1 MTFALYG
8 IGVSRG
14 GAIGRA
20 ALLRRDRLEV
30 TEYTIPE
37 SILEDEVQRFL
48 AGVGSARQQ
57 LCEVRARLP
66 VTIPAEVT
74 AFIDT
79 HLLMLED
86 SMLTQAPVK
95 LIRTLCCNAE
105 WALKLQRDMLIQ
117 VFENMDDPYLRS
129 RRDNIDHVVRRIQRV
144 LLADETGYPD
154 APAGRLE
161 GRILVADDLSPAD
174 TILMQ
179 HQGILGFVTEH
190 GGPLSHTAI
199 LARSLGIPAVVGVR
213 HSRLYMNDD
222 DLVIVDG
229 QQGVVLVEPDAGI
242 LAHYRRKQQE
252 VQQQQRE
259 LGRLK
264 QQPAVTRDAVAI
276 NLYANIELPED
287 AALVRQ
293 LDAAGVGLYRT
304 EFLFMNRTEPPDE
317 EEHLASY
324 LQVIKM
330 LENKPVTIRTVDL
343 GADKRADQAPG
354 AVVANPALG
363 LRAIRLCLRDQA
375 LFRPQLRAILRASAF
390 GAVRM
395 MIPMLCTIQEV
406 LQVLRLVDD
415 TKQELR
421 ARGQAFDERLP
432 VGAMIE
438 VPAAAICAP
447 YFARHVDFLS
457 IGTNDLIQ
465 YCLAIDR
472 SDDEVNYLYDPL
484 HPAVLHLIYITLRA
498 GRKAGIPV
506 SLCGEMAGDPRYTQ
520 LLLGMGLTE
529 FSMHPNNLL
538 EVKRVVRNSYLHK
551 LIPIAKRIL
560 QTSNP
565 DKLSRLLS
573 VITEELPA
581 QGL

>member
-8 IGVSRG
+8 IGISRG
-14 GAIGRA
+14 CAVGSA
-20 ALLRRDRLEV
+20 ALLQRDQLEV
-30 TEYTIPE
+30 TEYAIPDA
-37 SILEDEVQRFL
+37 ILEDETQRFL
-48 AGVGSARQQ
+48 AAVGGAKRQ
-57 LCEVRARLP
+57 LRDVRARLP
-66 VTIPAEVT
+66 ATVPAEIT

-95 LIRTLCCNAE
+95 LIRARRCNAE

-117 VFENMDDPYLRS
+117 VFERMDDPYLRA
-129 RRDNIDHVVRRIQRV
+129 RREDIDHVVRRIQRI
-144 LLADETGYPD
+144 LLADESSYVD

-174 TILMQ
+174 AILMQ
-179 HQGILGFVTEH
+179 NQGVLGFITEH

-199 LARSLGIPAVVGVR
+199 LARSLGIPAVVGAR
-213 HSRLYMNDD
+213 NARLYIADG

-229 QQGVVLVEPDAGI
+229 QQGVALVEPDAGV
-242 LAHYRRKQQE
+242 LAHYHYKQQAALE
-252 VQQQQRE
+252 QQRE
-259 LGRLK
+259 LGRLRR
-264 QQPAVTRDAVAI
+264 QPAVTHDAVAV

-287 AALVRQ
+287 ATLVRQ
-293 LDAAGVGLYRT
+293 VDAAGVGLYRT
-304 EFLFMNRTEPPDE
+304 EFLFLNRTEPPDE

-324 LQVIKM
+324 LHVIK
-330 LENKPVTIRTVDL
+330 LLQDKPVTIRTADL
-343 GADKRADQAPG
+343 GADKRADAAPG
-354 AVVANPALG
+354 AVAANPALG

-390 GAVRM
+390 SAVRM
-395 MIPMLCTIQEV
+395 MIPMLSNIQEIF
-406 LQVLRLVDD
+406 QVLRLVEGA
-415 TKQELR
+415 KQELR

-447 YFARHVDFLS
+447 QFARHVDFLS

-465 YCLAIDR
+465 YTLAIDR
-472 SDDEVNYLYDPL
+472 VDDEVNYLYDPL
-484 HPAVLHLIYITLRA
+484 HPAVLRLIYMTLRA

-506 SLCGEMAGDPRYTQ
+506 SLCGEMAGDPRYTR

-538 EVKRVVRNSYLHK
+538 EVKRVIRASSFAD
-551 LIPIAKRIL
+551 LIPVVKRIL
-560 QTSNP
+560 QTTDSG
-565 DKLSRLLS
+565 KLTDLLRT
-573 VITEELPA
+573 ITA
-581 QGL
+581 I